1 MFQYDYKEDDIKR
14 CSNDSEEDDEVEIF
28 VEELFKK
35 TKKGKKGRGG
45 QWTEHLANDLVDI
58 ILDNVKYKE
67 KPFLTNVKKIKKF

>member
-14 CSNDSEEDDEVEIF
+14 CSNDSEEDDEGEIF

-67 KPFLTNVKKIKKF
+67 NRS